1 MNPKSTYQPA
11 NWQLPEGVSAGNWD
25 YIRSSQIGGKYE
37 QFLKNDP
44 LATADGAFLAR
55 KLPGVTAGGNDR
67 PVVVDYGCGNGRTL
81 MPIVGRGYRGV
92 GIDLSPAMLHACQPS
107 THPDPLQNGP
117 ALIQANLVQLDF
129 LEENWADYGLCMFST
144 LGMIQS
150 QGCRKAFLQHVR
162 RHLKPEGRFFV
173 HAHRLWFQL
182 KHPGGWKWLVGN
194 AWAAFRGQVEFG
206 DRTANYRGVRNVMI
220 HSFRHR
226 ELKSLLE
233 ASGLI
238 PTEWYSIEP
247 QSEQFRP
254 SDQVPSR
261 NTVGWLVECRVDN
274 RKE

>member
-1 MNPKSTYQPA
+1 MKPNSIHQPA

-25 YIRSSQIGGKYE
+25 YIRSSQIGDKYE

-44 LATADGAFLAR
+44 LATADGAFLTH
-55 KLPGVTAGGNDR
+55 KLPGVVAGLPQR

-81 MPIVGRGYRGV
+81 FPIVGRGYRGV
-92 GIDLSPAMLHACQPS
+92 GIDLSQAMLRACQQS
-107 THPDPLQNGP
+107 NQVAGLQNRF
-117 ALIQANLVQLDF
+117 ALVQANLVQLNF

-150 QGCRKAFLQHVR
+150 HACRRAFLQHVR

-182 KHPGGWKWLVGN
+182 RHPGGWKWLVGN
-194 AWAAFRGQVEFG
+194 AWAAVKGQVEFG
-206 DRTANYRGVRNVMI
+206 DRTAKYRGVRDVMI
-220 HSFRHR
+220 HSFRKR
-226 ELKSLLE
+226 ELMSLLK

-247 QSEQFRP
+247 QSEQFRT

-261 NTVGWLVECRVDN
+261 STVGWLVECRIDN